1 MLRLR
6 GRGRERKREEEVKEG
21 EGQRFLSLFVPLPAG
36 AMSKFYT
43 LGELNIQINSR
54 KSVGGADLTAEQ
66 MEELLALHLVIMQ
79 RIKSRVVERRSRTV
93 DAELPLECVA
103 EQRSRTELPME
114 PGEELAALRKRQ
126 LEDRSRALVLKK
138 VLAAESATKAAARA
152 AGRVAKA
159 AEVAARRAERAAG
172 PKAKRARAVV

>member
-1 MLRLR
+1 
-6 GRGRERKREEEVKEG
+6 
-21 EGQRFLSLFVPLPAG
+21 
-36 AMSKFYT
+36 MSKIQT

-54 KSVGGADLTAEQ
+54 KTVGGADLTAEQ
-66 MEELLALHLVIMQ
+66 MGELLALRLVIMN

-93 DAELPLECVA
+93 DALGLPLGCVVEHA
-103 EQRSRTELPME
+103 KLPME

-138 VLAAESATKAAARA
+138 ALAAESAAKTAARA
-152 AGRVAKA
+152 AGRAAKA

-172 PKAKRARAVV
+172 PKAKRARAVG